1 MKNIEEIR
9 KEKKST
15 INFGSVPFEAYVH
28 AICNNVSDIFIKA
41 QELLMLHRAFMTA
54 NEIYEIYV
62 PARIRELSDNF
73 YAGKAPAGDVIKIME
88 ELVGILNQDTNKS
101 LIKSMYVEV
110 PAIYF
115 QTAEDLEGTSKQ
127 ESAIECTAVRVT
139 EAGDGKLVVVELKDG
154 STIFGIK
161 VEKEHQVSMDRIIN
175 DWCSYQ

>member
-73 YAGKAPAGDVIKIME
+73 YAGKAPAGDVVKIME

-161 VEKEHQVSMDRIIN
+161 VEKEYQVSMDRIIN

>member
-9 KEKKST
+9 KDKKST

-28 AICNNVSDIFIKA
+28 AICNNVSDIFIKV

-73 YAGKAPAGDVIKIME
+73 YAGKAPAGDVVKIME

-115 QTAEDLEGTSKQ
+115 QTAEDLEGTSK
-127 ESAIECTAVRVT
+127 
-139 EAGDGKLVVVELKDG
+139 
-154 STIFGIK
+154 
-161 VEKEHQVSMDRIIN
+161 
-175 DWCSYQ
+175 